1 MIKSDQV
8 QNVLEQMQIKISEQ
22 EIFKI
27 ITEIDPENTGDI

>member
-27 ITEIDPENTGDI
+27 ITEIDPETTGDI